1 MYAPHIT
8 VTVTPLHLTRSSHFE
23 EEMAITPL
31 FQVNSTLS
39 AFIMMRFASLR
50 DLELCSYCILQPQFP
65 HLLPSKKIKNMQL
78 GCS

>member
-1 MYAPHIT
+1 
-8 VTVTPLHLTRSSHFE
+8 
-23 EEMAITPL
+23 MAITPL